1 MTKREINLIIIT
13 VLIMCIPLIIVTHQK
28 INPPMLSA
36 VYDWNDIKL
45 TVTKTGE
52 KRQFF
57 QSPTVTLNEL
67 ECHATTLNPGEIAH
81 QPHQHQEEELTIIK
95 EGTVEVL
102 VNGEYK
108 VVGPGSVVFQSSN
121 QIHTLKNV
129 GTTKAIYH
137 AIKWKS
143 TLTPATPKEK

>member
-1 MTKREINLIIIT
+1 
-13 VLIMCIPLIIVTHQK
+13 MCIPLLIVAHQK
-28 INPPMLSA
+28 NNVLLPSA
-36 VYDWNDIKL
+36 AFNWDSIEVK
-45 TVTKTGE
+45 KTSNGE

-81 QPHQHQEEELTIIK
+81 QPHQHPEEELTIIK

-102 VNGEYK
+102 VNGEHK
-108 VVGPGSVVFQSSN
+108 IVGPGSVIFQSSN
-121 QIHTLKNV
+121 QLHTLKNI
-129 GTTKAIYH
+129 GTTKAVYH

-143 TLTPATPKEK
+143 ALTPVKS